1 MGVMLIESE
10 ILKNEIRNMAIVL
23 DNEDTGGIFVHD
35 ALNIGRSTLEYILR
49 VIDALER
56 YGGRSNDH

>member
-1 MGVMLIESE
+1 MLIESE
-10 ILKNEIRNMAIVL
+10 ILKNEIRSMAIIL

-35 ALNIGRSTLEYILR
+35 ALNIGRSTLECILR
-49 VIDALER
+49 VIDLLER